1 MNFGI
6 VFSKRKKLVERIE
19 TLETE
24 LSQLR
29 MEVNLERENKK
40 VENIDNQLILSNIE
54 KQLMETIKEK
64 NLSVSQEV
72 VKIYE
77 ILKNNNDELYNY
89 IENQIQKNTKFFM
102 EQVQKM
108 DDKDSGLSQELFKL
122 YETIKQNNDELY
134 SFIEKQDLEL
144 KNYSI
149 NLTDEVK
156 KDVSSLSKEIEK
168 IYKLLKDNND
178 DIYQFIIKM
187 YRDSQDELVNKIRN
201 NIKNMES
208 APLNKEQWQV
218 MFSYDNM
225 LSDLQLSLIEQ
236 LIPGNRKRL
245 EQLKDTHLG
254 ETCFVIGN
262 GPSLTAADLTKLKD
276 MEMFTF
282 ASKRINVIFD
292 QTDWRP
298 DIWAASDL
306 PYIEMYQDE
315 ISNLSGFPKLIP
327 AQAILKRGIQI
338 KDAIYF
344 PFLQSER
351 NPQWFNYDILKGVHF
366 WGTITCKLI
375 NLAVY
380 MGFKEIYLLGVD
392 NTYPLKLGEDGKYQ
406 IDETKQDHFSKDYA
420 TKEQKKVL
428 NKDIDDMAHAME
440 YVQSSFKT
448 VKWFCDQKD
457 IKIYNA
463 TRGGKLEVF
472 PRVAMDE
479 IKS

>member
-1 MNFGI
+1 MNSVI
-6 VFSKRKKLVERIE
+6 SKKDLLERIE
-19 TLETE
+19 ILEQRVSALEKRNDIILADSLTQKNDTDAHVAQLWKEIFVLREKDKETSDQLYQYFDSKKKEIIEEINDLSTE
-24 LSQLR
+24 
-29 MEVNLERENKK
+29 ERNISS
-40 VENIDNQLILSNIE
+40 VENSLNSIKSEIDNSLIEQKQSISELWNENTARQKVQKELWDNI
-54 KQLMETIKEK
+54 KDIYSKIG
-64 NLSVSQEV
+64 NLS
-72 VKIYE
+72 
-77 ILKNNNDELYNY
+77 DELYQY
-89 IENQIQKNTKFFM
+89 IGEKYQFLIEKNK
-102 EQVQKM
+102 
-108 DDKDSGLSQELFKL
+108 QELDS
-122 YETIKQNNDELY
+122 Y
-134 SFIEKQDLEL
+134 
-144 KNYSI
+144 
-149 NLTDEVK
+149 K
-156 KDVSSLSKEIEK
+156 KEAW
-168 IYKLLKDNND
+168 N
-178 DIYQFIIKM
+178 YQFF
-187 YRDSQDELVNKIRN
+187 N
-201 NIKNMES
+201 
-208 APLNKEQWQV
+208 
-218 MFSYDNM
+218 DNM
-225 LSDLQLSLIEQ
+225 MSDLQLSLVEQ
-236 LIPGNRKRL
+236 IVPGNRQKL

-262 GPSLTAADLTKLKD
+262 GPSLTAADLTKLKG
-276 MEMFTF
+276 MKMFTF
-282 ASKRINVIFD
+282 ASKRINVIFA

-298 DIWAASDL
+298 DVWAASDL

-375 NLAVY
+375 DLAVY

-420 TKEQKKVL
+420 TEEQKKVL
-428 NKDIDDMAHAME
+428 NKDIDDMVHAME

-479 IKS
+479 IKN